1 MIRYGVKFPASNP
14 TSPEGLPAELTWR
27 ASLRFKAH
35 LHAPL
40 MRILDAID
48 GKAKA
53 GHLLDLAL
61 EGAKLR
67 YGLMETGP
75 VDAAAPSE
83 TTKETNRLDGS
94 QTTQPST
101 AASVETQEPSSV
113 KATLQA
119 RGIAKE
125 SIARFMGTQ
134 NGAYGNDD

>member
-1 MIRYGVKFPASNP
+1 
-14 TSPEGLPAELTWR
+14 
-27 ASLRFKAH
+27 
-35 LHAPL
+35 

-61 EGAKLR
+61 TGARLR

-75 VDAAAPSE
+75 GAAAAPSE
-83 TTKETNRLDGS
+83 TKKETNRVDGS
-94 QTTQPST
+94 QTTQPSSP
-101 AASVETQEPSSV
+101 ASVETKEPSSV

-125 SIARFMGTQ
+125 SIARFIGIQ
-134 NGAYGNDD
+134 NGA